1 MPALKSTFSSRRSSW
16 WIAANGL
23 LLSLLVLAGCFT
35 SVPSARVR
43 TGAEVLAARHFD
55 LLRGKRVGL
64 IANHTAR
71 LDTMHL
77 IDRLMAEPEVHL
89 VALFAPEHGLRGTA
103 AAGEEIRDGRD
114 VRTGLPVYSLYG
126 ATRKPTPEMLAGLD
140 VLVFDLQDVGARC
153 YTYISTLGLAMQA
166 AAEAGIPF
174 VVLDRPNPLGGELI
188 SGFVLEPEQAS
199 FVGLYP
205 IPLVYGL
212 TIGELARLIQGEHLL
227 PGLEH
232 LELIVVPLEGWRRTM
247 QWPDTGLPWRPP
259 SPNLPTF
266 EAALAYPGTVFFE
279 AVDGSEGRGTDAP
292 FLQVGT
298 PWANTQAL
306 ADTLNAH
313 GLPGVRF
320 EPVTF
325 TPRPRPGAP
334 HPRYEGQ
341 QLHGVRLHITD
352 RRTFRPVV
360 TGIHLLHAFYH
371 QAPPSF
377 RDTFIQR
384 PDWLARLAGTERLY
398 ELLRN
403 GATPETIVASW
414 EKEVEAFRQRRRPY
428 LLY

>member
-1 MPALKSTFSSRRSSW
+1 M
-16 WIAANGL
+16 
-23 LLSLLVLAGCFT
+23 
-35 SVPSARVR
+35 
-43 TGAEVLAARHFD
+43 LAARHFD

-64 IANHTAR
+64 ITNHTAR
-71 LDTMHL
+71 IDTMHL

-174 VVLDRPNPLGGELI
+174 VVLDRPNPLGGTLL
-188 SGFVLEPEQAS
+188 SGFVLEPTHAS

-212 TIGELARLIQGEHLL
+212 TIGELARMIQGERLL

-232 LELIVVPLEGWRRTM
+232 LNLIVVPLEGWRRTM

-279 AVDGSEGRGTDAP
+279 AVDGSEGRGTEAP

-298 PWANTQAL
+298 PWANAQAL
-306 ADTLNAH
+306 ADTLNARR
-313 GLPGVRF
+313 LPGVRF
-320 EPVTF
+320 EPISFVPQ
-325 TPRPRPGAP
+325 PRSGAP
-334 HPRYEGQ
+334 HPRYEDT

-352 RRTFRPVV
+352 RRQFRPVV

-371 QAPPSF
+371 QAPPSY

-384 PDWLARLAGTERLY
+384 PDWLARLAGTQRLH
-398 ELLRN
+398 ELLRA
-403 GATPETIVASW
+403 GASPERIIAGWRDEVA
-414 EKEVEAFRQRRRPY
+414 AFQKQRQPY

>member
-352 RRTFRPVV
+352 RQTFRPVV

>member
-35 SVPSARVR
+35 SVPSGRVR
-43 TGAEVLAARHFD
+43 TGADVLAARHFD
-55 LLRGKRVGL
+55 LLQGKRVGL
-64 IANHTAR
+64 IVNHTAR

-174 VVLDRPNPLGGELI
+174 IVLDRPNPLGGELL

-212 TIGELARLIQGEHLL
+212 TIGELARMIQGERLL

-232 LELIVVPLEGWRRTM
+232 LELIVVPLEGWRRSM

-298 PWANTQAL
+298 PWANAQAL
-306 ADTLNAH
+306 ADTLNAR

-325 TPRPRPGAP
+325 TPRSRPGAP
-334 HPRYEGQ
+334 HPRYEGRP
-341 QLHGVRLHITD
+341 LHGVRLHITD

-371 QAPPSF
+371 QAPPAF
-377 RDTFIQR
+377 RDPFIQR
-384 PDWLARLAGTERLY
+384 PDWLARLAGTDQLY
-398 ELLRN
+398 EWLRN
-403 GATPETIVASW
+403 GAAPETIVASW

>member
-1 MPALKSTFSSRRSSW
+1 M
-16 WIAANGL
+16 
-23 LLSLLVLAGCFT
+23 
-35 SVPSARVR
+35 
-43 TGAEVLAARHFD
+43 LAARHFD

-64 IANHTAR
+64 ITNHTAR
-71 LDTMHL
+71 IDTMHL
-77 IDRLMAEPEVHL
+77 IDRLMAEPDVHL

-103 AAGEEIRDGRD
+103 AAGEEIQDGRD
-114 VRTGLPVYSLYG
+114 VRTGLPVFSLYG

-166 AAEAGIPF
+166 AAEAGLPF
-174 VVLDRPNPLGGELI
+174 VVLDRPNPLGGTLL
-188 SGFVLEPEQAS
+188 SGFVLEPTHAS

-212 TIGELARLIQGEHLL
+212 TIGELARMIQGERLL

-232 LELIVVPLEGWRRTM
+232 LNLIVVPLEGWRRTM

-298 PWANTQAL
+298 PWANAQAL
-306 ADTLNAH
+306 ADTLNARR
-313 GLPGVRF
+313 LPGVRF
-320 EPVTF
+320 EPVSF
-325 TPRPRPGAP
+325 VPQPRSGAP
-334 HPRYEGQ
+334 HPRYEGT
-341 QLHGVRLHITD
+341 QLHGVRLRITD
-352 RRTFRPVV
+352 RRQFRPVV

-371 QAPPSF
+371 QAPPTY

-384 PDWLARLAGTERLY
+384 PDWLARLAGTQRLH
-398 ELLRN
+398 ELLRA
-403 GATPETIVASW
+403 GTSPERIIATWRDEVA
-414 EKEVEAFRQRRRPY
+414 AFQKRRQPY

>member
-43 TGAEVLAARHFD
+43 TGTEVLVARHFD

-71 LDTMHL
+71 IDTMHL

-174 VVLDRPNPLGGELI
+174 IVLDRPNPLGGELI

-212 TIGELARLIQGEHLL
+212 TIGELARMIQGERLL
-227 PGLEH
+227 PGLER

-298 PWANTQAL
+298 PWANARAL
-306 ADTLNAH
+306 ADTLNAR

-334 HPRYEGQ
+334 HPRYEGRP
-341 QLHGVRLHITD
+341 LHGVRLHITD
-352 RRTFRPVV
+352 RQTFRPVV

-377 RDTFIQR
+377 RNAFIQR

>member
-1 MPALKSTFSSRRSSW
+1 M
-16 WIAANGL
+16 
-23 LLSLLVLAGCFT
+23 
-35 SVPSARVR
+35 R

-64 IANHTAR
+64 ITNHTAR
-71 LDTMHL
+71 IDTMHL

-126 ATRKPTPEMLAGLD
+126 ATRKPTPEMLADLD
-140 VLVFDLQDVGARC
+140 VLVFDIQDVGARC
-153 YTYISTLGLAMQA
+153 YTYISTMGLAMQA

-188 SGFVLEPEQAS
+188 SGFVLEPAQTS

-212 TIGELARLIQGEHLL
+212 TIGELAQLIRGEQLL

-232 LELIVVPLEGWRRTM
+232 LELIVVPMEGWQRAM
-247 QWPDTGLPWRPP
+247 QWPDTQLPWRSP
-259 SPNLPTF
+259 SPNLPSF

-298 PWANTQAL
+298 RWANARAL

-313 GLPGVRF
+313 QLPGVRF
-320 EPVTF
+320 EPVSF
-325 TPRPRPGAP
+325 VPQPRPGAP
-334 HPRYEGQ
+334 HPRYEGERLQ
-341 QLHGVRLHITD
+341 GVRLRITD
-352 RRTFRPVV
+352 RRQFRPVV
-360 TGIHLLHAFYH
+360 TGIYLLHAFYH
-371 QAPPSF
+371 QAPPAY
-377 RDTFIQR
+377 RETFIQR
-384 PDWLARLAGTERLY
+384 PAWLARLAGTERLY
-398 ELLRN
+398 ALLKA
-403 GATPETIVASW
+403 GASPEAIVAAW
-414 EKEVEAFRQRRRPY
+414 EADLRAFQQQRQPY